1 MEAIQHL
8 KWRYATKKYS
18 SKTIPSDQIDII
30 LESVRLSPTSLGLQA
45 FKVFVIHE
53 NSELRQQMLP
63 IAYNQTQVSDASH
76 LLVFA
81 AYNNVTETDVHNYL
95 NNIANTREIPLESL
109 DGFKKSIQGFTG
121 SKNEAQTA
129 EWASKQC
136 YIALGIAMSTA
147 AQLHIDTTPME
158 GFNHE
163 GLDTVLG
170 LKERGLTS
178 SVILALGYRDEEN
191 DKLSR
196 LAKVRKPHHEL
207 FEVL

>member
-18 SKTIPSDQIDII
+18 SKTIPPDQIDII
-30 LESVRLSPTSLGLQA
+30 LESIRLSPTSLGLQA

-53 NSELRQQMLP
+53 NQDLRQQILP
-63 IAYNQTQVSDASH
+63 IAYNQTQITDASH
-76 LLVFA
+76 LIIFT
-81 AYNNVTETDVHNYL
+81 AYTNVTEDHVHNYL
-95 NNIANTREIPLESL
+95 NNIASTREIPVESL

-121 SKNEAQTA
+121 SKNEIQTA

-147 AQLHIDTTPME
+147 AHLKIDSTPME

-163 GLDTVLG
+163 GLDAVLG
-170 LKERGLTS
+170 LKEKGLTS
-178 SVILALGYRDEEN
+178 SVILALGYRDEES
-191 DKLSR
+191 DKLSKM
-196 LAKVRKPHHEL
+196 AKVRKPHHEL
-207 FEVL
+207 FELL